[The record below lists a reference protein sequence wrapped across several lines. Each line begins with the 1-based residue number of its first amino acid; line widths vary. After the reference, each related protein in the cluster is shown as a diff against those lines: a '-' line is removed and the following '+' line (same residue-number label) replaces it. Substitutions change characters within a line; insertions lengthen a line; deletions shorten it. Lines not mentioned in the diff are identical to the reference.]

1 MKKMIYGIITSVFVV
16 ALGFTIDNFYMR
28 TYADTV
34 TVGTEDSHVHD
45 IEAVITKA
53 SMKKKGHIVEKCAS
67 CGATISENDI
77 ARIKS
82 VKLSRTSY
90 VYNGKA
96 KKPEVMVKDSAG
108 KVISSKN
115 YKVTY
120 QKGRKLPGWYK
131 VTVRFK
137 GNYSGSKVLWF
148 KINPKGAKI
157 TGGEYNSK
165 SITVKVKKTDK
176 NITGYQVRVA
186 RNKTGT
192 EAKLKNSKS
201 SNIKVNG
208 LKSGTNYYISV
219 RTFKNTKKNGKT
231 TKVYSSWSKVIGFKT
246 EGKSQEEKKD
256 EAELC
261 YEMLDLVNEER
272 AKRGLEP
279 YVWGGDLEKGTLVRA
294 KELAKSFSHT
304 RPNGKDSRSAF
315 SYRGG
320 VLDEIIADDS
330 LNEWHTG
337 KDPVGVLRA
346 FLKSDGHRPAI
357 VAKNYYYAEIVE
369 KDFTLNRPDGK
380 IIDYK
385 AGDIYPGRHETY
397 KMCCA
402 SYKGYWIIV
411 IDVAE
416 EEEYWELEP

>member
-1 MKKMIYGIITSVFVV
+1 MKKMIYGIITSIFIM
-16 ALGFTIDNFYMR
+16 ALGLTMDTTSMR
-28 TYADTV
+28 TYADSV
-34 TVGTEDSHVHD
+34 TLDSKECQEHD
-45 IEAVITKA
+45 ITTVRTRATL
-53 SMKKKGHIVEKCAS
+53 KKKGQIVEKCAS
-67 CGATISENDI
+67 CGATISENEI

-82 VKLSRTSY
+82 VKLSKTSY
-90 VYNGKA
+90 TYNGKVQ
-96 KKPEVMVKDSAG
+96 KPSVLVKDSAG
-108 KVISSKN
+108 NVISSKD
-115 YKVTY
+115 YKITY

-137 GNYSGSKVLWF
+137 GNYSGSKALWF
-148 KINPKGAKI
+148 KINPKGANI
-157 TGGEYNSK
+157 TEGEYNSK

-176 NITGYQVRVA
+176 NIDGYQVRVA

-201 SNIKVNG
+201 NKIKVNG
-208 LKSGTNYYISV
+208 LMSGTNYYISV
-219 RTFKNTKKNGKT
+219 RTFKNSKKNGKT
-231 TKVYSSWSKVIGFKT
+231 VKVYSSWSKVIGFKT

-261 YEMLDLVNEER
+261 YEMLDLVNAER

-279 YVWGGDLEKGTLVRA
+279 YVWGEDLEKGTLIRA

-304 RPNGKDSRSAF
+304 RPNGKNSRSAF

-346 FLKSDGHRPAI
+346 FLKSDGHKHAI
-357 VAKNYYYAEIVE
+357 ITDTYIYAEIATEDYTFV
-369 KDFTLNRPDGK
+369 RPDGT
-380 IIDYK
+380 ID
-385 AGDIYPGRHETY
+385 TY
-397 KMCCA
+397 KSGELLPGYHTTYSMCCA
-402 SYKGYWIIV
+402 SYEGYWVIV
-411 IDVAE
+411 IDIAE

>member
-53 SMKKKGHIVEKCAS
+53 SMKKKGQIVEKCAS
-67 CGATISENDI
+67 CGATISENEI

-82 VKLSRTSY
+82 VKLSKTSY
-90 VYNGKA
+90 AYNGKA

-201 SNIKVNG
+201 SKIKVSG
-208 LKSGTNYYISV
+208 LLSGTNYYISV

-231 TKVYSSWSKVIGFKT
+231 VKVYSGWSKVIGFKT

-279 YVWGGDLEKGTLVRA
+279 YVWGEDLEKGTLVRA
-294 KELAKSFSHT
+294 KELATLWSHT
-304 RPNGKDSRSAF
+304 RPNGKPSGTAF

-320 VLDEIIADDS
+320 LLGEIIADDS
-330 LNEWHTG
+330 KYYFLYG
-337 KDPVGVLRA
+337 KQPDVVLDA
-346 FLKSDGHRPAI
+346 WLASEGHAGCV
-357 VAKNYYYAEIVE
+357 VAQNYRYAEIVE
-369 KDFTLNRPDGK
+369 KDFTNVRPDGQ

-385 AGDIYPGRHETY
+385 VGDVYPGHHDTF

-402 SYKGYWIIV
+402 SYKGYWIMTVDI
-411 IDVAE
+411 AE
-416 EEEYWELEP
+416 TEEYWELEP

>member
-16 ALGFTIDNFYMR
+16 ALGFTIDNSYMR

-45 IEAVITKA
+45 IEVVITKA
-53 SMKKKGHIVEKCAS
+53 SMKKKGQIVEKCAS
-67 CGATISENDI
+67 CGVIISENEI

-82 VKLSRTSY
+82 VKLSKTSY
-90 VYNGKA
+90 TYNGKA
-96 KKPEVMVKDSAG
+96 KKPEVIIKDSAG

-120 QKGRKLPGWYK
+120 QKGRKFPGWYK

-137 GNYSGSKVLWF
+137 GNYSGSKALWF

-165 SITVKVKKTDK
+165 SITIKVKKTDK

-186 RNKTGT
+186 RNKAGT
-192 EAKLKNSKS
+192 AVKFKNSKS
-201 SNIKVNG
+201 SKIKVNG

-219 RTFKNTKKNGKT
+219 RTFKNTKKSGKT
-231 TKVYSSWSKVIGFKT
+231 VKVYSSWSKIIGFKT

-279 YVWGGDLEKGTLVRA
+279 YVWGEDLEKGTLVRA
-294 KELAKSFSHT
+294 KELAILWSHT
-304 RPNGKDSRSAF
+304 RPDGTDARSAF
-315 SYRGG
+315 KYRGG
-320 VLDEIIADDS
+320 LFDEIIADDS
-330 LNEWHTG
+330 KYYFLYG
-337 KDPVGVLRA
+337 KQPDVVLDA
-346 FLKSDGHRPAI
+346 WLASDGHRPAI
-357 VAKNYYYAEIVE
+357 ILKNYYYAEIVE
-369 KDFTLNRPDGK
+369 NDFTLNRPDGK

-402 SYKGYWIIV
+402 SYKGYWIMTV
-411 IDVAE
+411 DVAE